1 MLSRIS
7 IKKPFT
13 VLVAVILIIV
23 FGVVSYMKMTPDLFP
38 KIDLPYVIVMTS
50 YQGSTP
56 EESEAEVTAP
66 MEQQMA
72 TLADLKNIQSVSGE
86 GYSMIMLE
94 FNSDADLD
102 TVSVDIRDKI
112 DIVSG
117 RWNENVTKP
126 TIMKLNPDM
135 MPVTVA
141 AVNMKGKT
149 SARISDLL
157 NEELLRQLEGT
168 DGVASVSGSGMVENS
183 IHVELDQDKIDK
195 TNKKVRDAVLSRY
208 AQASGQLEDGISS
221 AGSQQEKIDD
231 SKKGITEAQIQLA
244 KQTEASRI
252 LLQRNKN
259 QLEDQLTLDPT
270 LAPYIVPRISA
281 IEEAISNLNIQSQIG
296 ASRLSNAM
304 SETVS
309 AGAMLSMTVDQ
320 LQSSLNEINAQ
331 GVSALSS
338 ADLTGILTMGNISS
352 ILEAQNFAMPAG
364 YITENGTDMMVSLG
378 DKFKSINEIEE
389 LVLLDTGIP
398 GTGPVTVADVAKVR
412 DFSDSENVYAK
423 INGEAGVLLTF
434 SKQSDYPTTETAGNI
449 QDKFKELEKKYDG
462 LEFTTLS
469 DQGEYIYM
477 AIASVL
483 QNLFLG
489 AVLAILILM
498 FFLRDIRPTL
508 ITALSI
514 PISVTFAIA
523 LMYFTGITLNVISL
537 AGLAVGVGMLV
548 DNSIIVIENI
558 YRLRSLGYSN
568 IQAAL
573 SGVTQMSGAI
583 TASTLTTVCVFIP
596 IVFVEGITREI
607 FVDMA
612 LTVTYSLMASLLVAL
627 TLVPVM
633 GRGFLKD
640 ASAKTV
646 LSRNSRYI
654 LKYRKAVRYV
664 LSHKSMV
671 MIIAALLL
679 VASSALAFSR
689 GFEYM
694 PPMST
699 PEISVDIELPKEN
712 TLKETAGTCDKI
724 AEQIKDTKGVETV
737 GVMLSSNTAAM
748 FGFTADLK
756 DYSRVSMYVLL
767 DEDKTELNPSISKKI
782 KETGE
787 KYGCE
792 MIVSGDV
799 DMSSYS
805 AMGGSGIVANIYA
818 DDLDD
823 LRKFSSRV
831 EKKLGTIKGTENISD
846 SEEDAVPEV
855 KITVNKNK
863 AMEKGFT
870 TAQIYAQVSAAL
882 TTEQNATSMTY
893 DGNRRDI
900 VVTTS
905 ENSKTDLDKLKN
917 LELVASNQGTGEAET
932 AGGSGTKKVKLSE
945 IADISND
952 RALETIVHDKQK
964 RTIQVTSEVEKGQN
978 VTKIT
983 EKARDSVEKMNIP
996 SGTEVEFTGE
1006 NETIMDAMKQLV
1018 QMLLLG
1024 LLMIYLVMVAQ
1035 FQSLRAPFIVMFT
1048 VPLAFTGG
1056 LLGLLI
1062 TGNDVSVVSMIG
1074 FIMLMGVIVNNAIVL
1089 IDTVNRL
1096 RKEGMDKREAIEEAG
1111 SIRLRPVLMTAL
1123 TTALA
1128 LMPMAFGFGE
1138 GAEMMQPVAIVCIGG
1153 LVYATFMTLLVIP
1166 VMYDVLSRKK
1176 TAVISEEELTII
1188 DE

>member
-23 FGVVSYMKMTPDLFP
+23 FGVVAYMKMTPDLFP

-56 EESEAEVTAP
+56 EESEAEVTSP

-72 TLADLKNIQSVSGE
+72 SLEDLKNIQSVSGE

-94 FNSDADLD
+94 FSSDADLD

-112 DIVSG
+112 DLVSG
-117 RWNENVTKP
+117 SWNENVTKP
-126 TIMKLNPDM
+126 TVMKLNPDM

-149 SARISDLL
+149 SSRISDLL

-195 TNKKVRDAVLSRY
+195 TNKKVRDAVLSQY
-208 AQASGQLEDGISS
+208 VQASGQLEGGISY
-221 AGSQQEKIDD
+221 AEAQQDKTDD
-231 SKKGITEAQIQLA
+231 SKKEITEGQVELA

-252 LLQRNKN
+252 LLQRNKD
-259 QLEDQLTLDPT
+259 QLEAQLSLDPS

-296 ASRLSNAM
+296 SSRLSNAM

-320 LQSSLNEINAQ
+320 LQSSLNEINTQ
-331 GVSALSS
+331 RDSALSS
-338 ADLTGILTMGNISS
+338 ADLTGILTMSNISS
-352 ILEAQNFAMPAG
+352 ILGAQNFAMPAG

-378 DKFKSINEIEE
+378 DKFKNISEIEE

-398 GTGPVTVADVAKVR
+398 GTEPVTVADVAQVR
-412 DFSDSENVYAK
+412 DFSDVENVYAK
-423 INGEAGVLLTF
+423 INGEDGVLLTF
-434 SKQSDYPTTETAGNI
+434 SKQSDYPTTETAANI
-449 QDKFKELEKKYDG
+449 QDKFKELEKEYDG

-477 AIASVL
+477 AIDSVL

-508 ITALSI
+508 ITAFSI
-514 PISVTFAIA
+514 PISLTFAIA
-523 LMYFTGITLNVISL
+523 LMYFTGVTLNVISL

-558 YRLRSLGYSN
+558 YRLRALGYGK
-568 IQAAL
+568 IQAAF
-573 SGVTQMSGAI
+573 SGVKQMSGAI
-583 TASTLTTVCVFIP
+583 TASTFTTVCVFIP

-612 LTVTYSLMASLLVAL
+612 LTVTYSLMASLFVAL

-633 GRGFLKD
+633 GRGFLKTV
-640 ASAKTV
+640 SANTV
-646 LSRNSRYI
+646 LSRNSKYV

-664 LSHKSMV
+664 LAHKSRV
-671 MIIAALLL
+671 MIIATLLL
-679 VASSALAFSR
+679 VASSAVTFSR

-712 TLKETAGTCDKI
+712 TLQETAETCDRI
-724 AEQIKDTKGVETV
+724 AEKIRNTEGVETV

-767 DEDKTELNPSISKKI
+767 DKDKTELNPSISKKI
-782 KETGE
+782 KEAGE

-805 AMGGSGIVANIYA
+805 AMGGSGIVANIYS

-823 LRKFSSRV
+823 LREFSSRV
-831 EKKLGTIKGTENISD
+831 EKKLRTVKGTDNISD
-846 SEEDAVPEV
+846 SEEDSVPEI

-882 TTEQNATSMTY
+882 ATEQNATSMTY
-893 DGNRRDI
+893 EGNKRDI
-900 VVTTS
+900 VVTAS
-905 ENSKTDLDKLKN
+905 ENSKTDLEKLKDM
-917 LELVASNQGTGEAET
+917 ELVASNQAAGEAA
-932 AGGSGTKKVKLSE
+932 AGEGGTEKVKLSE
-945 IADISND
+945 IADISKD
-952 RALETIVHDKQK
+952 KALETITHDKQK
-964 RTIQVTSEVEKGQN
+964 RTIQVTSEVKNGQN
-978 VTKIT
+978 ITKVT
-983 EKARDSVEKMNIP
+983 EKARDSVEKMDIP

-1035 FQSLRAPFIVMFT
+1035 FQSLRSPFIVMFT

-1062 TGNDVSVVSMIG
+1062 TGNDISVVSMIG

-1128 LMPMAFGFGE
+1128 LTPMAFGFGE

-1153 LVYATFMTLLVIP
+1153 LIYATFMTLLVIP
-1166 VMYDVLSRKK
+1166 AMYDVLSRKK
-1176 TAVISEEELTII
+1176 TSVISEEELTII